1 MDFIIFFILYFV
13 ISIVLLQFFGIV
25 IPSWLIFL
33 IFTIIAI
40 VRIYLIVHKSKYEDE
55 EEDK

>member
-1 MDFIIFFILYFV
+1 MEFLIFFIFYFI
-13 ISIVLLQFFGIV
+13 ISIILLQFFGIV

-40 VRIYLIVHKSKYEDE
+40 VRIYLIVHNSKYKDE

>member
-13 ISIVLLQFFGIV
+13 ISIILLQFFGIV

-33 IFTIIAI
+33 VFIIIAI
-40 VRIYLIVHKSKYEDE
+40 VRIYLIVYKSKYEDE